1 MAAFQFILHRRCSW
15 ACAPDPAERHGKPHC
30 AAPCGGCMLVY
41 PGIFCGENM
50 QIEGFRYDLFS
61 GAFEAAAIHCA
72 ASKIL
77 RPLLFGRGWCD
88 WACRTAMVLDSLPL
102 EGPNEPQKTLFRLA
116 PVCCIC
122 RLPHLC
128 HRLFDAH
135 ELFCPSPREVPQ
147 NKVHRL
153 REVPSGLPDGCG
165 RYGQHPEAGKSC
177 VLPAPEPAR
186 TTHCE
191 GKTESS
197 QMKILPECQSRPLYM
212 LISL

>member
-1 MAAFQFILHRRCSW
+1 MLLIRQNAMESRIEQL
-15 ACAPDPAERHGKPHC
+15 PV
-30 AAPCGGCMLVY
+30 GGCMLVSL
-41 PGIFCGENM
+41 GIFCGENM
-50 QIEGFRYDLFS
+50 QIESFWYDLFS

-72 ASKIL
+72 ASKIF

-88 WACRTAMVLDSLPL
+88 WAFRTAMVLDFLPWKV
-102 EGPNEPQKTLFRLA
+102 PRSRK
-116 PVCCIC
+116 
-122 RLPHLC
+122 
-128 HRLFDAH
+128 RLF
-135 ELFCPSPREVPQ
+135 FGW
-147 NKVHRL
+147 L
-153 REVPSGLPDGCG
+153 RCAVFADSLTFVTVFLMPMSCFALLRVKFHKTKCTGCG
-165 RYGQHPEAGKSC
+165 KCRQVCPMDVDVTDNTPKQEKSC

>member
-1 MAAFQFILHRRCSW
+1 
-15 ACAPDPAERHGKPHC
+15 
-30 AAPCGGCMLVY
+30 MLVSL
-41 PGIFCGENM
+41 GIFCGENM
-50 QIEGFRYDLFS
+50 QIESFWYDLFS

-72 ASKIL
+72 ASKIF

-88 WACRTAMVLDSLPL
+88 WAFRTAMVLDFLPWKV
-102 EGPNEPQKTLFRLA
+102 PRSRK
-116 PVCCIC
+116 
-122 RLPHLC
+122 
-128 HRLFDAH
+128 RLF
-135 ELFCPSPREVPQ
+135 FGW
-147 NKVHRL
+147 L
-153 REVPSGLPDGCG
+153 RCAVFADSLTFVTVFLMPMSCFALLRVKFHKTKCTGCG
-165 RYGQHPEAGKSC
+165 KCRQVCPMDVDVTDNTPKQEKSC